1 MSVWLT
7 DRDLAKTAPAERAAA
22 PSPIPTRVVSNGEYM
37 PAPQTAAQRAVE
49 HELAALA
56 DRHGRALGMS
66 RRAFLRTSCGMAA
79 AFLAMNRV
87 YGGLFGVDPAEAS
100 DPEAAHAKRAASA
113 KDFVLDAQLHFVRDD
128 FTWPGIL
135 ALGEFA
141 KRWNPVLAAEGVT
154 MHRYKFENFVKEVFL
169 DSDTRIGILSAAP
182 ADDPANSILS
192 NDQMVHARTVVNGLA
207 GSRRLLCHSVFRPGQ
222 PGWLDEVDRAAA
234 ELKPDSWKG
243 YTVGDP
249 LSPSK
254 WPWRLDDEKLVYPG
268 YERMK
273 KAGVRTICIHKGL
286 VPPDYEKTFQ
296 HWRYAMVD
304 DLARAAR
311 DWPELTFVIY
321 HSALKPLMTPPDES
335 LAQFDATGRMD
346 WVTDLA
352 EIPARHGVKN
362 VYAELGTTFA
372 TSAVTHPRH
381 AAALLG
387 TLVKGMGAE
396 HVLWGTDSV
405 WYGSPQWQIEAFR
418 RIEIPLDMQE
428 RHGFAAL
435 GPADGPVK
443 RAILGQNAARLYGIE
458 HFALAGLDRETHA
471 DTSHFDDDGLGMMK
485 REYLA
490 NGGAP
495 SNAAYGYVRVKT

>member
-1 MSVWLT
+1 MSTWLT
-7 DRDLAKTAPAERAAA
+7 RRDLAKTAPAERSAAL
-22 PSPIPTRVVSNGEYM
+22 PSPVPTRVVSNGEWL
-37 PAPQTAAQRAVE
+37 PPPQSAGQRAVE
-49 HELAALA
+49 GVLA
-56 DRHGRALGMS
+56 DLADHHGRPLGLD
-66 RRAFLRTSCGMAA
+66 RRQFLRTSCGMAA

-87 YGGLFGVDPAEAS
+87 YGGHSGGLFAVDAAEAADPAAAGARR
-100 DPEAAHAKRAASA
+100 AAHA

-154 MHRYKFENFVKEVFL
+154 MQRFKFENFVKEVFL
-169 DSDTRIGILSAAP
+169 DSDTKIGILSAAP
-182 ADDPANSILS
+182 ADDPGNSILT
-192 NDQMVHARTVVNGLA
+192 NDQMARARAVVNGLA
-207 GSRRLLCHSVFRPGQ
+207 GNRRLLCHAVFRPGQ
-222 PGWLDEVDRAAA
+222 PGWLDEIDRAAV
-234 ELKPDSWKG
+234 ELKPESWKG

-249 LSPSK
+249 LSSSQ

-268 YERMK
+268 YERMV
-273 KAGVRTICIHKGL
+273 KAGIRTICIHKGL
-286 VPPDYEKTFQ
+286 VPPDYEKTFE

-304 DLARAAR
+304 DLAKAAR
-311 DWPELTFVIY
+311 DWPQLTFVIY

-387 TLVKGMGAE
+387 TLIKGFGAE
-396 HVLWGTDSV
+396 RVLWGTDSV

-418 RIEIPLDMQE
+418 RIEIPADMQE
-428 RHGFAAL
+428 RHGFAPL
-435 GPADGPVK
+435 GPADGKVK
-443 RAILGQNAARLYGIE
+443 RAILGQNTARLYGLE
-458 HFALAGLDRETHA
+458 REAHA
-471 DTSHFDDDGLGMMK
+471 DAAHFDRDGLGAMQ
-485 REYLA
+485 REYVA

-495 SNAAYGYVRVKT
+495 SHAAYGYVRVRV

>member
-1 MSVWLT
+1 MSTWLT
-7 DRDLAKTAPAERAAA
+7 RRDLAKTAAAERTAAL
-22 PSPIPTRVVSNGEYM
+22 PSPIPTRVVSNGEWL
-37 PAPQTAAQRAVE
+37 PPPQTPAQRAVE
-49 HELAALA
+49 RALADLA

-66 RRAFLRTSCGMAA
+66 RRRFLRTSCGMAA

-87 YGGLFGVDPAEAS
+87 YGGLFTVDAAEAA
-100 DPEAAHAKRAASA
+100 DPGAAARRRAASA
-113 KDFVLDAQLHFVRDD
+113 GDFVLDAQLHFVRDD
-128 FTWPGIL
+128 FAWPGIL
-135 ALGEFA
+135 ALGEWA

-192 NDQMVHARTVVNGLA
+192 NDQMAQARTVVNGLA
-207 GSRRLLCHSVFRPGQ
+207 GTRRLLCHSVIRPGQ
-222 PGWLDEVDRAAA
+222 PGWLDELDRCAA
-234 ELKPDSWKG
+234 ELRPESWKG

-254 WPWRLDDEKLVYPG
+254 WPWRLDDEKLVYPA
-268 YERMK
+268 YERMVR
-273 KAGVRTICIHKGL
+273 AGIRTVCIHKGL
-286 VPPDYEKTFQ
+286 IPPDYEKTFE
-296 HWRYAMVD
+296 HWRHAMVD
-304 DLARAAR
+304 DVGRAAR
-311 DWPELTFVIY
+311 DWPQLTFVIY

-335 LAQFDATGRMD
+335 LAQFDATGRID

-352 EIPARHGVKN
+352 EIPARHGVTN

-387 TLVKGMGAE
+387 TLVKGLGHE

-418 RIEIPLDMQE
+418 RIEIPTDMQE
-428 RHGFAAL
+428 RHGFAPL
-435 GPADGPVK
+435 GPAEGVVK
-443 RAILGQNAARLYGIE
+443 RAILGGNTARLYRLE
-458 HFALAGLDRETHA
+458 PEARAAAEL
-471 DTSHFDDDGLGMMK
+471 FDGDGLGTLK
-485 REYLA
+485 REYVA
-490 NGGAP
+490 HGGVP
-495 SNAAYGYVRVKT
+495 SNAAYGYVRVRV